1 MRHKHC
7 IWIGHRKW
15 RRLLQ
20 KTEVPAKHRS
30 TIAACSV
37 LFRMIAPILWGEAI
51 WLSVSVYIDDSG
63 SRAVY
68 RDPREAKEKYDYF
81 ALGGLIIKD
90 SDKESAKRAYND
102 FCER

>member
-1 MRHKHC
+1 M
-7 IWIGHRKW
+7 
-15 RRLLQ
+15 
-20 KTEVPAKHRS
+20 
-30 TIAACSV
+30 
-37 LFRMIAPILWGEAI
+37 
-51 WLSVSVYIDDSG
+51 DDSG